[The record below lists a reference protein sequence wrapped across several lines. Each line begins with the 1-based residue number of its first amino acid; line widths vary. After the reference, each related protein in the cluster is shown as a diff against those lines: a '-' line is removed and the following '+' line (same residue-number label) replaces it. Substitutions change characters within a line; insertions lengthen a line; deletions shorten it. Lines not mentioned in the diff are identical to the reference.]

1 MIKKQTVEFVRA
13 ALESNG
19 AQMSSGTTDLII
31 ETFRDENDD
40 LLKKATLAAVKES
53 KFRISL
59 AAIAEHLA
67 LLKPSAN
74 DDHPSPEEAWA
85 LVPKSEAETTYLSDE
100 MLDAIYR
107 GDVNTYLE
115 RDDFI
120 GAERTFKKLY
130 AENVAK
136 SRAMGRK
143 PTWRASVGHD
153 PSLRLDGLEK
163 AVSRGII
170 SSEKATD
177 FDPQN
182 KAIYLSAE
190 KNYILKLPAE
200 RRNLLAERVGQLDH
214 AILQLV
220 EAQDKAD
227 TVGWKPER
235 EPTQARLNDP
245 YWIQQAEKLG
255 LTVYEYL
262 VFPAPPHVAQKV
274 HEQLSAQY
282 GFDLRKGA
290 ARAATR

>member
-1 MIKKQTVEFVRA
+1 MTRLNDQAMKFVLSVFEQSGAQLTPELSELIDLAFAGCDSQIVMQA
-13 ALESNG
+13 ALEATKQARG
-19 AQMSSGTTDLII
+19 RITIADVQKQI
-31 ETFRDENDD
+31 D
-40 LLKKATLAAVKES
+40 LLSTATA
-53 KFRISL
+53 
-59 AAIAEHLA
+59 
-67 LLKPSAN
+67 

-136 SRAMGRK
+136 SRATGRK

-153 PSLRLDGLEK
+153 PSLRVDGLEK

-200 RRNLLAERVGQLDH
+200 QRKALTGRVEQIDQVF
-214 AILQLV
+214 LQLV
-220 EAQDKAD
+220 EAQSTEKTTA
-227 TVGWKPER
+227 WKPER
-235 EPTQARLNDP
+235 EPSQAELNDP
-245 YWIQQAEKLG
+245 HWQKTAAQYGIS
-255 LTVYEYL
+255 VYDFL
-262 VFPAPPHVAQKV
+262 VFPMRPEISKKM
-274 HEQLSAQY
+274 HEHLSKQY
-282 GFDLRKGA
+282 GFKLTFGD
-290 ARAATR
+290 